1 MSHSVHVLIGLN
13 SHWNYLYNSLGN
25 ICSCMVPDAAPV
37 QVIVWALEIHV
48 SFLDI
53 IVYILYYIWRQGD
66 ADGKGI

>member
-1 MSHSVHVLIGLN
+1 
-13 SHWNYLYNSLGN
+13 
-25 ICSCMVPDAAPV
+25 MVPDAAPV

-66 ADGKGI
+66 ADGKGIQCMEHMTNQHPWMAGSYGQKK